1 MGNVKN
7 SIQHIR
13 RDFHGEPL
21 EKSKVPEDPMKL
33 MESWLNTAINSGI
46 REPNAFVIATSVNN
60 QPDSR
65 VVLLRG
71 LKNDGLV
78 FFTNYESKKAKD
90 LLTNP
95 LVSINFFWKE
105 LDRQIRLKASVEKLN
120 EAESDAYFASRPR
133 ESQIGAWASKQS
145 SYLASREEL
154 EKHVE
159 ECHKRFEGQGVPRPG
174 FWGGFY
180 AKIFFFEFWQGRENR
195 LHDRIIYH
203 IPENGKWKI
212 DRLSP

>member
-1 MGNVKN
+1 MGKLED
-7 SIQHIR
+7 SIQHLR
-13 RDFHGEPL
+13 RDFHGEAL
-21 EKSKVPEDPMKL
+21 EKSKVPKNPMNL
-33 MESWLNTAINSGI
+33 LEAWLDAAIKSGI
-46 REPNAFVIATSVNN
+46 REPNAFVISTSING

-71 LKNDGLV
+71 LKEDGLV
-78 FFTNYESKKAKD
+78 FYTNYKSQKARE
-90 LLTNP
+90 LLANP
-95 LVSINFFWKE
+95 LISINFFWKE
-105 LDRQIRLKASVEKLN
+105 LDRQIRLKASVEKLS

-145 SYLASREEL
+145 SYLINREEL
-154 EKHVE
+154 EKKVE
-159 ECHKRFEGQGVPRPG
+159 ECHKRFEGQEVPRPD

-180 AKIFFFEFWQGRENR
+180 AKVFYFEFWQGRENR

-203 IPENGKWKI
+203 IPEKGKWKI